1 MITLFEGCEIQEEDP
16 NIMSPTKVLAVLL
29 MLSAAAFYFGRRRA
43 FSIAGEAGG
52 VRHLHSRPTYYGV
65 LTALWCVIP
74 ALLMFAFW
82 LGFEDKIITNLVIA
96 DLPDAIRSL
105 PENRL
110 NLVVNDI
117 RNLVTG
123 NIVAGAVDATMQAA
137 AEHYRTL
144 QSISNAALAVV
155 TLSLGIVG
163 ALVVRS
169 RISQT
174 LRARNLVEQIIK
186 YILIACSCIAILTT
200 IGIVLS
206 VLYEALR
213 FFKTIPITDFLFGL
227 DWSPQMAIRADQVGS
242 SGAFGAIP
250 VFLGTL
256 LISTIAMLVAVPI
269 GLMSAIYLA
278 EYANR
283 RFRDVA
289 KPLLEILAGIPT
301 VVYGFFA
308 AITVAPFIRNTGSV
322 LGLDVSSESA
332 LAAGLVMGIMIIPF
346 VSSLSDD
353 VINAVPQALRDG
365 AYSLGATRSE
375 TIKQVVLPAAL
386 PGIVG
391 SVLLAVSRAI
401 GETMIVVMAAGLAA
415 NLTVNPFKTVTTVT
429 VQIVTLLVG
438 DQEFDS
444 PKTLAAFA
452 LGLVLFI
459 LTLFLNVI
467 ALKVVRKYRE
477 QYE

>member
-1 MITLFEGCEIQEEDP
+1 
-16 NIMSPTKVLAVLL
+16 MSPTTVLAALL

-52 VRHLHSRPTYYGV
+52 IRHLHSRPTYYGV
-65 LTALWCVIP
+65 LTALWCGIP
-74 ALLMFAFW
+74 ALLIFCFW

-105 PENRL
+105 PENRI

-123 NIVAGAVDATMQAA
+123 NIVAGEVDATMQAA
-137 AEHYRTL
+137 AEHYRSL
-144 QSISNAALAVV
+144 QATSNAALAVV
-155 TLSLGIVG
+155 VLSLGIVG
-163 ALVVRS
+163 AIVVRS
-169 RISQT
+169 RISRT
-174 LRARNLVEQIIK
+174 LRARNLVEQVIK

-213 FFKTIPITDFLFGL
+213 FFKAVPITDFLFGL
-227 DWSPQMAIRADQVGS
+227 KWSPQMAIRADQVGS

-308 AITVAPFIRNTGSV
+308 AITVAPFIRDTGSV

-459 LTLFLNVI
+459 VTLFLNVI
-467 ALKVVRKYRE
+467 ALNVVRKYRE

>member
-1 MITLFEGCEIQEEDP
+1 MITLFEGYEIREEDP
-16 NIMSPTKVLAVLL
+16 NIMSPTTVLAALL

-43 FSIAGEAGG
+43 FAIAGEAGG
-52 VRHLHSRPTYYGV
+52 TRHLHSRPTYYGL
-65 LTALWCVIP
+65 LTALWCGIP
-74 ALLMFAFW
+74 ALLMFGFW

-96 DLPDAIRSL
+96 DLPDAIRHL
-105 PENRL
+105 PESRL

-123 NIVAGAVDATMQAA
+123 NIVAGEVDATMQAA
-137 AEHYRTL
+137 AAHYRSL
-144 QSISNAALAVV
+144 QATSNAALAVV
-155 TLSLGIVG
+155 ALSLGIVG
-163 ALVVRS
+163 AILVRS
-169 RISQT
+169 RISPT
-174 LRARNLVEQIIK
+174 LRARNLVEQVIK

-227 DWSPQMAIRADQVGS
+227 KWSPQMAIREGQVGS

-256 LISTIAMLVAVPI
+256 LISTIAMLVAVPV

-308 AITVAPFIRNTGSV
+308 AITVAPFIRDTGSV

-353 VINAVPQALRDG
+353 VINAVPQDLRDG

-415 NLTVNPFKTVTTVT
+415 NLTVNPFRTVTTVT

-452 LGLVLFI
+452 LGLLLFI
-459 LTLFLNVI
+459 VTLFLNVI
-467 ALKVVRKYRE
+467 ALNVVRKYRE
-477 QYE
+477 QY

>member
-1 MITLFEGCEIQEEDP
+1 
-16 NIMSPTKVLAVLL
+16 MSPTTVLAALL

-52 VRHLHSRPTYYGV
+52 IRHLHSRPTYYGV
-65 LTALWCVIP
+65 LTALWCGIP
-74 ALLMFAFW
+74 ALLIFCFW
-82 LGFEDKIITNLVIA
+82 LGSEDKIITNLVIA

-123 NIVAGAVDATMQAA
+123 NIVAGEVDVTMQAA
-137 AEHYRTL
+137 AEHYRSL
-144 QSISNAALAVV
+144 QATSNAALAVV
-155 TLSLGIVG
+155 VLSLGIVG
-163 ALVVRS
+163 AIVVRS
-169 RISQT
+169 RISRT
-174 LRARNLVEQIIK
+174 LRARNLVEQVIK

-213 FFKTIPITDFLFGL
+213 FFKAVPITDFLFGL
-227 DWSPQMAIRADQVGS
+227 KWSPQMAIRADQVGS

-308 AITVAPFIRNTGSV
+308 AITVAPFIRDTGSV

-459 LTLFLNVI
+459 VTLFLNVI